1 MNEKALVSA
10 ITSLSKCYPP
20 REETRL
26 RVQDLSQQL
35 SRLRKHL
42 DYQRV
47 SFNVKNQPEAAQ
59 NQEVLLR
66 YKQLVDSL
74 IISNESKRKVKE
86 GIITSQKFNV
96 YKGDSCASPREHQE
110 FQLQFPK
117 EEEHQYAIEEGQVLL
132 NKQNVLVT
140 DLNILRVRN
149 RVMEKSLRMIKV
161 NMTFA
166 KSIEP
171 TRVVNQIFIGK
182 FKEVSRSIDIS
193 KEVMILKEKSAN
205 EMKNNQADDIEEL
218 QNRCANIEI
227 QYEEAQ
233 KMNDKLRKELEELEK
248 ASLPNTSLRD
258 HFRNTENSFCETF
271 RTIIKNQNS
280 GIVDEIKNMLLET
293 ASPIHRP
300 IILSDKRSDQQSKD
314 RRPTIE
320 RILGHI
326 GSNSREWT
334 SFVPLKNLLID
345 SSNNIIPAS
354 QSDRY
359 SSQANPQAF
368 ERAIEEE
375 YEETFH
381 SISYEKKAN
390 ILIYYYRNAT
400 LEIERS
406 TKLAEVLYSRIIQLH
421 GLIGSLFPEAIEQI
435 ELPLVPENVS
445 LQFDIPANIT
455 LKQENSIRVHRKQSR
470 NRTSSVKRKD
480 SLARPRNTDRAS
492 MYFQT
497 GNSVGVAR
505 YFSKTLTVNRVP
517 SQILQITTV
526 PEHLSPELTA
536 KLKLFNEQIGFF
548 IKSELFIDSLA
559 KRMQKLFNKA
569 HALCS
574 SIGIALKF
582 MQLINAVPTSEAG
595 LSQEKIFSESQNFR
609 LFINSSSIYSLS
621 IFKNI
626 DSDENFEEVLKS
638 LRENLLFFLSDYK
651 QFESKLLS
659 SLKISSEED
668 LSSAKG
674 VLKVV
679 ESRVLNRSF
688 LTKSKVELGKLVRMK
703 KNVNKKSSGGS
714 QETYRM

>member
-20 REETRL
+20 REETRQ

-35 SRLRKHL
+35 SRLRRHL

-74 IISNESKRKVKE
+74 IMSNESKRKVKE
-86 GIITSQKFNV
+86 GIITSQKFSV
-96 YKGDSCASPREHQE
+96 YKGDSCASPREHHE
-110 FQLQFPK
+110 FQFPK
-117 EEEHQYAIEEGQVLL
+117 EEEHQYAIEEGQILL
-132 NKQNVLVT
+132 NKQNVLVS

-161 NMTFA
+161 NMNFA

-171 TRVVNQIFIGK
+171 TRVVNQVFIGK
-182 FKEVSRSIDIS
+182 FKELSRSIDVS
-193 KEVMILKEKSAN
+193 KEVMILKEKSTN

-227 QYEEAQ
+227 QYEEAL
-233 KMNDKLRKELEELEK
+233 KMNEKLLKELEELEK
-248 ASLPNTSLRD
+248 ASLPNTNLRD

-293 ASPIHRP
+293 ASPCYRP
-300 IILSDKRSDQQSKD
+300 IILSEKRTDLQSKD

-320 RILGHI
+320 RVLGNA
-326 GSNSREWT
+326 GSNSREWA
-334 SFVPLKNLLID
+334 SYFPLNNLLID

-354 QSDRY
+354 QSDRC
-359 SSQANPQAF
+359 SSQAHPQAF
-368 ERAIEEE
+368 EKAIEEE

-381 SISYEKKAN
+381 SISYEQKAN

-445 LQFDIPANIT
+445 LQFDIPTNIS
-455 LKQENSIRVHRKQSR
+455 LKQENSIKIHRKQSR

-480 SLARPRNTDRAS
+480 SFVRPRNTDRSS
-492 MYFQT
+492 MYFQG
-497 GNSVGVAR
+497 GNAIGIAR
-505 YFSKTLTVNRVP
+505 SFSKTLTVNRVP

-526 PEHLSPELTA
+526 PEHITPELSA
-536 KLKLFNEQIGFF
+536 KLRLFNEQIGFF
-548 IKSELFIDSLA
+548 IKSELFVDSLA

-574 SIGIALKF
+574 SIGITIKF
-582 MQLINAVPTSEAG
+582 MQLINAIPISEAG
-595 LSQEKIFSESQNFR
+595 LSQDSIFSESQNFR

-626 DSDENFEEVLKS
+626 DSDETFEEILKY

-651 QFESKLLS
+651 QFEYKLLS

-668 LSSAKG
+668 VSIAKG
-674 VLKVV
+674 VLKVA
-679 ESRVLNRSF
+679 ESKVLNKSY
-688 LTKSKVELGKLVRMK
+688 LTKSKAELGKLVRMK